1 MLSQP
6 GTFIYSHLK
15 IDIGSMKKIIW
26 KKYINQETLD
36 DWLKVLPSILTHNS
50 TVEDTNDNIFY
61 KCLLKGTLVLKG
73 DRNFDRKHCKERV
86 TLLIGAKISQSNELS
101 LQ

>member
-61 KCLLKGTLVLKG
+61 KGLLKG